1 MYCTELYWIHL
12 SIKEYFTFT
21 GSSKTSWKAVYLN
34 SDMHWNEIEPINPF
48 IKLQWIHFKEGNDF
62 LCLNLFQNNICWV
75 TASTKITASRP
86 IVYSFN
92 LLIRSI
98 FFLPLIEPQCEQVP
112 QTHSGGWEW
121 RNEFIHCTF
130 WHRQR
135 RHWFMPWLQT
145 LAATIHRF
153 NENSVRASIP
163 QFTNHRCTTKSIYR
177 FSCGPNWKLNILK
190 QKQVHLE

>member
-1 MYCTELYWIHL
+1 
-12 SIKEYFTFT
+12 
-21 GSSKTSWKAVYLN
+21 
-34 SDMHWNEIEPINPF
+34 MHWNEIESINPF

-62 LCLNLFQNNICWV
+62 VCLNVYQNNSCCV
-75 TASTKITASRP
+75 TASTKS
-86 IVYSFN
+86 
-92 LLIRSI
+92 LLQDQSSI
-98 FFLPLIEPQCEQVP
+98 LLTCSKEELYFGPLIEPRCVVP
-112 QTHSGGWEW
+112 QTHSGGGEW

-190 QKQVHLE
+190 QKQVHIE